1 MQEIICKDSKMKKII
16 SSIDIVTVNSHG
28 IHQNI
33 PLFPITLNDYVHMID
48 ATESLSIRNENID
61 QNVERE

>member
-1 MQEIICKDSKMKKII
+1 MKKII